1 MTQSPPELLL
11 RSSRVILPD
20 GLAHE
25 GVVVLVSDGLIAHVG
40 PEESLPAATRRREE
54 LDLPDAT
61 LLPGLID
68 LHLLVLHAEP
78 LGGSPS
84 AVRRVLTA
92 QETLR
97 HMAHCGVTTVRDPA
111 SDGTTILD
119 FRDLVNQRRVVG
131 PRILAAGSPIGASG
145 RGGAVYGANEVSGAV
160 EARRAARL
168 QLRTGVDLLSVGV
181 TNGLAGGGPRLQA
194 PPGWQE
200 LRDDEI
206 EAVVTEA
213 RAIGLPVSANAISLA
228 GIRAACAAGV
238 DTIEHASEL
247 DALTADLLAE
257 RGTAIVPTLTVMHC
271 FAERG
276 EDLGL
281 PHEYIERAKRVLEAT
296 YRAVG
301 YALRAGVTIGAG
313 TDSHGRE
320 SVADEVGYL
329 AAAGLS
335 TAAAL
340 QAATSTAARLLGS
353 RVDTGSI
360 ETGKAADLIAVRGPL
375 DERFAALQSPG
386 LVLRGGELLVG
397 ADLARSGRDPGACLL
412 TGR

>member
-1 MTQSPPELLL
+1 MTQPRPELLL
-11 RSSRVILPD
+11 RPAQVILPD

-25 GVVVLVSDGLIAHVG
+25 GVVVLVSDGVIAHVG
-40 PEESLPAATRRREE
+40 SDESLPAASRPREQ

-97 HMAHCGVTTVRDPA
+97 HMVCRGVTTVRDPA

-119 FRDLVNQRRVVG
+119 FRDLVNQRRVAG
-131 PRILAAGSPIGASG
+131 PRILAAGAPIGASG
-145 RGGAVYGANEVSGAV
+145 RGGAVYGANEISGPV

-206 EAVVTEA
+206 EAVVAEA
-213 RAIGLPVSANAISLA
+213 RALGLPVSANAISLA
-228 GIRAACAAGV
+228 GIRAAGRAGV

-247 DALTADLLAE
+247 DAATADLLAE

-276 EDLGL
+276 EEFGL
-281 PHEYIERAKRVLEAT
+281 PGQYVERAKRVLDST
-296 YRAVG
+296 YRAIEH
-301 YALRAGVTIGAG
+301 ALRAGVTVAAG
-313 TDSHGRE
+313 TDSHGGE
-320 SVADEVGYL
+320 SVADEVAHL

-335 TAAAL
+335 TAQAL
-340 QAATSTAARLLGS
+340 QAATSTAARLLGP
-353 RVDTGSI
+353 RANTGSI
-360 ETGKAADLIAVRGPL
+360 EVGRAADLLAVSGPI
-375 DERFAALQSPG
+375 DERFEALQRPE
-386 LVLRGGELLVG
+386 LVLVGGEPVFG
-397 ADLARSGRDPGACLL
+397 PVPVTMEGVR
-412 TGR
+412 